1 MALSYET
8 AENMLLGSGFKVTTS
23 AFCTSG
29 YELIM
34 FGKENTEIE
43 CYKGGQLNKELL
55 LTCSIWDKKSLAKTH
70 VAATFTCRPFRFVRV
85 CEETFMDIVCRHP
98 ETEWMKL
105 FNKYDVEKS
114 LEVLS

>member
-8 AENMLLGSGFKVTTS
+8 AENMLLGSGFKVTTE
-23 AFCTSG
+23 ALCTNG
-29 YELIM
+29 CELIM

-55 LTCSIWDKKSLAKTH
+55 LTCSIWDKKSLVKTH
-70 VAATFTCRPFRFVRV
+70 VAATFTSRSCMFVRV

>member
-1 MALSYET
+1 MAFSYEM
-8 AENMLLGSGFKVTTS
+8 AENMLLGSGFKVTTE
-23 AFCTSG
+23 ALCTSG

-55 LTCSIWDKKSLAKTH
+55 LTCSIWDKKSLAKTN
-70 VAATFTCRPFRFVRV
+70 VAATFTCGSFRFVRV

-98 ETEWMKL
+98 ETEWMTL

>member
-8 AENMLLGSGFKVTTS
+8 VEKLLLASGFKVTTE
-23 AFCTSG
+23 ALCTSG
-29 YELIM
+29 CELIM

-43 CYKGGQLNKELL
+43 CYKGGQLGRAILL
-55 LTCSIWDKKSLAKTH
+55 GCTIWDRTSFRKTD
-70 VAATFTCRPFRFVRV
+70 VAATFTNSSYRFVRV
-85 CEETFMDIVCRHP
+85 SEKTFMDIVCNYP
-98 ETEWMKL
+98 ETEWMTL